1 MSDNYTKI
9 DIIKELSK
17 KTGFSNQFS
26 KKLIEDFIIVAI
38 ENIKKNKF
46 NLKNIGNFKLID
58 KKERIGRNPK
68 TKEEFNISSRNVITF
83 KASKLLL
90 KYINKNNND

>member
-1 MSDNYTKI
+1 MLDHP
-9 DIIKELSK
+9 
-17 KTGFSNQFS
+17 NQFS

-68 TKEEFNISSRNVITF
+68 TKEEFNISRRKSLSFVP
-83 KASKLLL
+83 SKKIL
-90 KYINKNNND
+90 KTLNKFL